1 MKFLLFLIKI
11 GLTNQHLNIHLS
23 SLLLSCVFLFTALAI
38 VVALAKQNKVIVTY
52 SYNFSSNKNKAFL
65 RKKRVRPSANSN
77 FSSFD
82 LCKTKDNK
90 NFYETHTE
98 TMYHS
103 IPGTFPKEDD
113 IVTTIINFSIDHLS
127 AIGYKSDKEECF
139 YRKVYFNYY

>member
-65 RKKRVRPSANSN
+65 RKKRVHPSANSS
-77 FSSFD
+77 FSSFY
-82 LCKTKDNK
+82 LYKTKDNK

-103 IPGTFPKEDD
+103 MSGTLSKEDD

-127 AIGYKSDKEECF
+127 AIGYNDGLYNRYKF
-139 YRKVYFNYY
+139 QYFRC

>member
-52 SYNFSSNKNKAFL
+52 SYNFSSNNNKAFL
-65 RKKRVRPSANSN
+65 RKKKVRPPSNSS

-82 LCKTKDNK
+82 LYKMKDNK
-90 NFYETHTE
+90 NFHETHTE

-103 IPGTFPKEDD
+103 IPGTFPKKDD

-127 AIGYKSDKEECF
+127 KIGYKSDGEECNN
-139 YRKVYFNYY
+139 RKVYFNYY